1 MGWITPASA
10 ALADLLS
17 LFFFAI
23 DVKSK

>member
-1 MGWITPASA
+1 MGRITPASA